1 MTKKIFRSILLAAVS
16 VLLASLVIIMGC
28 LYDYYRNVQ
37 EKQLRDE
44 LRLASYGV
52 EADGLD
58 YLEQL
63 TSPYRFPSTADFRLT
78 WIAADGEV
86 LFDTHV
92 PAAEMENHAGRAE
105 VKEALA
111 EGESG
116 GVRYSETLTERTLYY
131 AQRLTDGTIL
141 RISISQLTVFA
152 LAMGMLQPIL
162 LTAILAVI
170 LSALLARRM
179 AKRIVAPLNRLDL
192 DKPLENDAYEEL
204 SPLLGRIHQ
213 QYRQIEAQLREL
225 RRKTEEF
232 EQITENMSEGLVLLD
247 RKGVILSINPAAR
260 TIFHASSACVG
271 QDFLVVDRDHEIN
284 LAIQTAL
291 EGGHSEVR
299 AMRNDREVQFD
310 ISRITADG
318 AAAGTVLLAFDV
330 TEQAAAE
337 RSRREFT
344 ANVSHEL
351 KTPLQSIMGSAE
363 LLENGLV
370 KQEDLPQF
378 VGVIRTE
385 AARLVALVEDIIHL
399 SQLDEGIAPAKE
411 EVNLLELADSAASA
425 LREQAEKRHI
435 SLSVTGESAKISGVR
450 GFLHEMLYNLIDN
463 AIKYN
468 IDGGKVEVA
477 VSAGDTAITVS
488 VKDTGIGI
496 PPEYQARVFERFFRV
511 HKSRSKA
518 SGGTGLG
525 LSIVKHIAQYHH
537 AEIRLQSGIGR
548 SGTNI
553 EVLFGLRKMRDS

>member
-52 EADGLD
+52 EAGGSG

-63 TSPYRFPSTADFRLT
+63 ASSYRFASVADCRLT
-78 WIAADGEV
+78 WIAADGKV

-92 PAAEMENHAGRAE
+92 PAAEMENHADRAE
-105 VKEALA
+105 VREAMA

-131 AQRLTDGTIL
+131 AQRLTDGTVL

-204 SPLLGRIHQ
+204 SPLLGRIHRQ
-213 QYRQIEAQLREL
+213 HRQIEAQLREL
-225 RRKTEEF
+225 RRKTAEF
-232 EQITENMSEGLVLLD
+232 EQITESMSEGLVLLD

-260 TIFHASSACVG
+260 KIFHAGSPCVG

-291 EGGHSEVR
+291 EGGHSEIR
-299 AMRNDREVQFD
+299 AVRNDREYQFD

-318 AAAGTVLLAFDV
+318 LTAGTVLLAFDV
-330 TEQAAAE
+330 TEQVAAE
-337 RSRREFT
+337 RSRQEFT

-370 KQEDLPQF
+370 KQEDVPQF
-378 VGVIRTE
+378 VSVIRTE
-385 AARLVALVEDIIHL
+385 AARLVTLVEDIIHL

-411 EVNLLELADSAASA
+411 QVNLLELADSAASA
-425 LREQAEKRHI
+425 LRERAEERHI
-435 SLSVTGESAKISGVR
+435 ALSVTGEDSMIKGVR
-450 GFLHEMLYNLIDN
+450 GFLYEMLYNLIDN

-468 IDGGKVEVA
+468 TDGGKVEVA
-477 VSAGDTAITVS
+477 VSAADTGTTVS

-511 HKSRSKA
+511 DKSRSKA

-537 AEIRLQSGIGR
+537 ADLSLHSTIGK
-548 SGTNI
+548 GTDI
-553 EVLFGLRKMRDS
+553 SVSFSLEK

>member
-63 TSPYRFPSTADFRLT
+63 ASPYRFPSTADFRLT

-330 TEQAAAE
+330 TEQAVAE

-385 AARLVALVEDIIHL
+385 AARLVTLVEDIIHL

-435 SLSVTGESAKISGVR
+435 SLSATGESAKISGVR

-511 HKSRSKA
+511 DKSRSKA

>member
-28 LYDYYRNVQ
+28 LYDYYKNVQ

-92 PAAEMENHAGRAE
+92 PAAEIENHAGRAE

-363 LLENGLV
+363 LLDNGLV

-385 AARLVALVEDIIHL
+385 AARLVTLVEDIIHL

-435 SLSVTGESAKISGVR
+435 SLSATGESAKISGVR
-450 GFLHEMLYNLIDN
+450 GFLYEMLYNLIDN

-511 HKSRSKA
+511 DKSRSKA

-553 EVLFGLRKMRDS
+553 EVLFGLSKVGDS

>member
-63 TSPYRFPSTADFRLT
+63 ASPYRFPSTADFRLT

-213 QYRQIEAQLREL
+213 QHRQIEAQLREL

-247 RKGVILSINPAAR
+247 GKGVVLSINPAAR
-260 TIFHASSACVG
+260 MIFRAGGSCVG
-271 QDFLVVDRDHEIN
+271 QEFLVIDRDHTIN

-299 AMRNDREVQFD
+299 AVRNDREYQFD
-310 ISRITADG
+310 ISRITVDG
-318 AAAGTVLLAFDV
+318 LTAGTVLLAFDV

-435 SLSVTGESAKISGVR
+435 SLSATGESAKISGVR
-450 GFLHEMLYNLIDN
+450 GFLYEMLYNLIDN

-511 HKSRSKA
+511 DKSRSKA

-537 AEIRLQSGIGR
+537 AEIKLHSGNGRGTIIEILFAIG
-548 SGTNI
+548 
-553 EVLFGLRKMRDS
+553 EM